1 MKNKLTLFY
10 LRQKMYRF
18 FEVGIYPLMAL
29 LFLVL
34 MLWQMYSIVEVHTE
48 LKESKNKLNTLVA
61 KLEKYRE
68 NAKISEQDRLVYG
81 TIIKKQI
88 PASNNTFDTFR
99 LMESFYN
106 ATGIELK
113 VSQLTREDSPK
124 MPNQTSVFDTGIF
137 SASATMSLQSLND
150 LLGNYQY
157 QFPRFM
163 TLNEITVAKSKENQG
178 ELLDVKFIFETY
190 YLAKEGGSSGISQAQ
205 FNAQDKKFFDEY
217 IGSTNID
224 LYYETQS
231 PVDTNEE
238 YDPAGTIF

>member
-10 LRQKMYRF
+10 LRQKIYRF
-18 FEVGIYPLMAL
+18 LEVGIYPLMAF
-29 LFLVL
+29 LFLIL
-34 MLWQMYSIVEVHTE
+34 MVWQMYSIFEANKE
-48 LKESKNKLNTLVA
+48 LQEAKSTLNTLVE

-106 ATGIELK
+106 STGIELK
-113 VSQLTREDSPK
+113 VSQLSREDAPK
-124 MPNQTSVFDTGIF
+124 MPNQTSDFDTGIF
-137 SASATMSLQSLND
+137 SAKATMTLQSLNNI
-150 LLGNYQY
+150 LNSYQY

-163 TLNEITVAKSKENQG
+163 TLNEIEVAKSKEGQG
-178 ELLDVKFIFETY
+178 EFLDVEFIFQTY
-190 YLAKEGGSSGISQAQ
+190 NLANTGTSQAQ
-205 FNAQDKKFFDEY
+205 FNAQDKKYFDEY

-231 PVDTNEE
+231 PNDANEE
-238 YDPAGTIF
+238 YEPSGTIF